1 MAKQKGIFKVRGSL
15 DDINFYKTKDGHLV
29 REKGGV
35 DAKRIKTDPAF
46 QRTRENGQEFGTAGK
61 GGQLIRRGF
70 RLLMRLAKDGR
81 VTSRLTQ
88 QLMQVV
94 KTDTLNTRGNR
105 TIQDGNMQLLA
116 NFDFNTRAKLESIFY
131 KKQVPTYDRATGD
144 FELVVSEFKPQEFI
158 EAPQGTTHIQI
169 VAGLCAIDFV
179 ERTFEEA
186 HDRSAIIPWDMD
198 THPDI
203 ILSAEIPENSPHPV
217 VQVVGVN
224 YYQDVNG
231 EMYPLK
237 NGTHNSL
244 AIVSVDQL

>member
-1 MAKQKGIFKVRGSL
+1 MAKQNGILKVKGTM
-15 DDINFYKTKDGHLV
+15 DDITFYKTQDGHMV
-29 REKGGV
+29 REKGGI
-35 DAKRIKTDPAF
+35 DAKRIKNDPAF

-61 GGQLIRRGF
+61 GGQLIRRSF
-70 RLLMRLAKDGR
+70 RLLMRRAKDNR
-81 VTSRLTQ
+81 VISRLTQ
-88 QLMQVV
+88 QLMRVV
-94 KTDTLNTRGNR
+94 KTDSLNTRGNR
-105 TIQDGNMQLLA
+105 SIQDGNMQLLKD
-116 NFDFNTRAKLESIFY
+116 FDFNIMAKLESIFY
-131 KKQVPTYDRATGD
+131 KKPAPVFDRPTGD

-186 HDRSAIIPWDMD
+186 HDQSDIIPWDMN

-203 ILSAEIPENSPHPV
+203 ILSAEIPDGSPHPV
-217 VQVVGVN
+217 LQVVGVN

-237 NGTHNSL
+237 NGSHNAL
-244 AIVSVDQL
+244 AIVSIDQL